1 MPASENVRVTPLYP
15 KPCVLVVDDEFTPRS
30 IVCRMVRN
38 MGYPVQASKDGRDA
52 LRYLKQ
58 HPNEVRLLLADLIMP
73 VMDGGELAER
83 ACEIQPKLQIALMS
97 TDPSGV
103 DAELLSGYPEFRV
116 LQKPV
121 TFERLYGLL
130 AALVGPPGGLRRQ
143 RPSPVPRH
151 RERLEDPRD

>member
-1 MPASENVRVTPLYP
+1 MPVLGDAPVTPLYP
-15 KPCVLVVDDEFTPRS
+15 KPSVVDDEFTPRS

-58 HPNEVRLLLADLIMP
+58 HPNEIRLLIADLILP

-83 ACEIQPKLQIALMS
+83 ACELQPKLQIALMA
-97 TDPSGV
+97 TDPAGS
-103 DAELLSGYPEFRV
+103 DAELLAGYPEFRV

-121 TFERLYGLL
+121 TFPAVYRLLGEL
-130 AALVGPPGGLRRQ
+130 AGPPTGLRHRRHSSPQ
-143 RPSPVPRH
+143 RRRGR
-151 RERLEDPRD
+151 REEHE

>member
-1 MPASENVRVTPLYP
+1 
-15 KPCVLVVDDEFTPRS
+15 
-30 IVCRMVRN
+30 
-38 MGYPVQASKDGRDA
+38 
-52 LRYLKQ
+52 
-58 HPNEVRLLLADLIMP
+58 
-73 VMDGGELAER
+73 MDGGDLAKR

-97 TDPSGV
+97 TDPNGH
-103 DAELLSGYPEFRV
+103 DAEILAGYPEFRV

-130 AALVGPPGGLRRQ
+130 AALAGPPSGLRRH

>member
-1 MPASENVRVTPLYP
+1 VGGPNATTRAAEG
-15 KPCVLVVDDEFTPRS
+15 PCRS
-30 IVCRMVRN
+30 
-38 MGYPVQASKDGRDA
+38 QTGRDA

-58 HPNEVRLLLADLIMP
+58 HPNEVRLLITDLVMP

-97 TDPSGV
+97 TDPNGH
-103 DAELLSGYPEFRV
+103 DAELLAGYPEFRV

-143 RPSPVPRH
+143 RPRQCRATASGLRIPAIEAPASTCPGAAFGRAN
-151 RERLEDPRD
+151 RPGGSRRAFR